1 MKSWIAEL
9 VEEEILSNLYMHE
22 TNTEFI
28 ERICS
33 ICLDEIESNKGYA
46 PTGFGD
52 DVIEEIEQ
60 EVTEI
65 LKIKTYGHYNLQA
78 YRKNHMNKRGA

>member
-9 VEEEILSNLYMHE
+9 IEEEILSNQHLHE
-22 TNTEFI
+22 TNAEFI

-33 ICLDEIESNKGYA
+33 ICLDELEANKGFA

-65 LKIKTYGHYNLQA
+65 FKIKTYGHYNLQA
-78 YRKNHMNKRGA
+78 FRKSQLKKRGA

>member
-9 VEEEILSNLYMHE
+9 IEEEILSNQHLHE
-22 TNTEFI
+22 TNAEFI
-28 ERICS
+28 ERICGM
-33 ICLDEIESNKGYA
+33 CLDEIESNKGFA

-52 DVIEEIEQ
+52 DVVEEIEQ

-65 LKIKTYGHYNLQA
+65 FKMKTYGHFNLQA
-78 YRKNHMNKRGA
+78 YRKSQLKKRA